1 MQTYRKSGGIQESG
15 QIVLSHSPFRPGQL
29 VEVLVVGEYQYK
41 NGLTEKLALLFKET
55 QAQPQVQVLTEA
67 DVAAEIAAYRGGD
80 VE

>member
-1 MQTYRKSGGIQESG
+1 M
-15 QIVLSHSPFRPGQL
+15 LSHSPFRPGQL